1 MLQEIQELV
10 HYLIAMHLSEL
21 EIVTAFLNES
31 IRGAVIKNIYRSR
44 GGILL
49 KLYGGSVDQVFISN
63 CFRWIFPVSDV
74 TLFPREP
81 IGNREES
88 LRKFMKGQR
97 LLSISVEKE
106 CGKMVV
112 FESPYRK
119 LKIPLYSAAITIVEG
134 QEIVW
139 REKSRPEP
147 KPLTKPMHFIEP
159 ATENAKEYESLFIAN
174 AEGEKDRLLQKEIA
188 KRVAALQKLHTKV
201 ATDLEQNRKTVK
213 KSTHDAQLLQQW
225 FYTLDSHARK
235 ESVILTDAQGEEKTI
250 LLNPT
255 HTLAWNMESK
265 FSRVKKAKR
274 GIEMCSARLNQ
285 IEADLANVS
294 SETLQPLTKQ
304 QPTKP
309 QRKEQKHSAYHLFRS
324 PTNTLFFV
332 GKGAKDNDEL
342 TMKLSSPHDYWFH
355 VQHAHGSHVIMKTAK
370 GKTPT
375 KEQILHG
382 CMLALFY
389 SKAKK
394 SARAEVWYTQ
404 RKYLRKPK
412 GAAPGAVII
421 TKGKSLFVVLEQT
434 ILDELVKE

>member
-1 MLQEIQELV
+1 
-10 HYLIAMHLSEL
+10 MHLSEI
-21 EIVTAFLNES
+21 EIVTTFLNDN
-31 IRGAVIKNIYRSR
+31 IQGAVIKNIYRSR
-44 GGILL
+44 DGILL
-49 KLYGGSVDQVFISN
+49 KLYGGQINQIFISN
-63 CFRWIFPVSDV
+63 CFRWIFPVSGNA
-74 TLFPREP
+74 LFPRQP
-81 IGNREES
+81 IENREES
-88 LRKFMKGQR
+88 LRKFMKGQH
-97 LLSISVEKE
+97 LISIAVDKE
-106 CGKMVV
+106 YGKMVV

-119 LKIPLYSAAITIVEG
+119 LKIPLYAAAITIVEG

-139 REKSRPEP
+139 REKSRPDP
-147 KPLTKPMHFIEP
+147 KPLTKPLHFIEP
-159 ATENAKEYESLFIAN
+159 ATANAKEYESLFIAN
-174 AEGEKDRLLQKEIA
+174 TDGEKERLLQKEIE
-188 KRVAALQKLHTKV
+188 KQLSALQKLHSKV
-201 ATDLEQNRKTVK
+201 SADLIRNEKSVQNGGKE
-213 KSTHDAQLLQQW
+213 AQLLQQW
-225 FYTLDSHARK
+225 LYTLDSHSRQK
-235 ESVILTDAQGEEKTI
+235 SVILTDNDGKSQTI
-250 LLNPT
+250 SLNPA

-265 FSRVKKAKR
+265 FNRLKKAKR
-274 GIEMCSARLNQ
+274 GIEMCAARLKK
-285 IEADLANVS
+285 IETDIAAVS
-294 SETLQPLTKQ
+294 TETVQPLTRQ
-304 QPTKP
+304 HATKP
-309 QRKEQKHSAYHLFRS
+309 QKKEQKHRGYHLFHS

-421 TKGKSLFVVLEQT
+421 TKGKSLFVVLEQA